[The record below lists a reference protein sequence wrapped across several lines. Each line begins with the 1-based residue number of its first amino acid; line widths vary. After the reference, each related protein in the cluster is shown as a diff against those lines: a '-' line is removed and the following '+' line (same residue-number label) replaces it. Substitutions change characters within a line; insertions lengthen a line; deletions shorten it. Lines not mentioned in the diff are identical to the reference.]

1 MKIKQLYIF
10 LGLFI
15 SIKTQAQFA
24 NVAQNNVQVPQL
36 TNSQLAAIPSPQ
48 KGMLAYNLS
57 TNCLSFYDGSQ
68 WKCSD
73 IAKSNSVAKA
83 TISQP
88 ITGGFLHYAH
98 GLAADN
104 DFTYIA
110 GSFSGTTVTLCDT
123 TLTASG
129 SLNMYFAKLNS
140 KGCLVWAKAFG
151 TSSWNEA
158 LDIVTDAS
166 GNVYVTGH
174 FSGTVN
180 FGNGNL
186 TSAGGSD
193 IFVAK
198 YNSTGLLQWVQK
210 GGSNETNFEYGY
222 GIALDGS
229 QNVYIVGSFRGTAN
243 FGGNSLTSAG
253 DEDIFV
259 AKYDNA
265 GTIQWANA
273 YGGIY
278 KDFARDIA
286 INSTNDV
293 FVAGNFSSSFSYAGT
308 AITPPFVGTSDA
320 FIAKHT
326 TSGTVS
332 WVKRGGGNYADTGN
346 AVAVDGSGN
355 AYLAGGFA
363 DVATFGTTNITAT
376 NSYLDAYIAKFN
388 SAGASQWVIKAGG
401 QVDDEARGITV
412 DANGNIYQTGYYTG
426 TAFFGTKPLN
436 PFGTKDYFIAKY
448 DNTGTFQWV
457 KNGGSTADDIGSKV
471 VKNSTKLNVFGT
483 FSGTGFFDRNVI
495 ISGSG
500 NANTFL
506 QKIEE

>member
-10 LGLFI
+10 LCLSFA
-15 SIKTQAQFA
+15 IKTQAQFA
-24 NVAQNNVQVPQL
+24 NVTQNNVHVPQL

-57 TNCLSFYDGSQ
+57 TNCLSYYDGSQ

-73 IAKSNSVAKA
+73 ITKSTSVAKA

-110 GSFSGTTVTLCDT
+110 GSFSGTNISLCDT
-123 TLTASG
+123 TLTATG

-158 LDIVTDAS
+158 YDIKTDAS

-186 TSAGGSD
+186 TAAGGSD

-198 YNSTGLLQWVQK
+198 YSSAGVLQWVQK
-210 GGSNETNFEYGY
+210 AGSSDSNFEYGY
-222 GIALDGS
+222 GLSLDGS

-243 FGGNSLTSAG
+243 FGANSRTSAG

-265 GTIQWANA
+265 GNIQWVNT
-273 YGGIY
+273 YGGSY
-278 KDFARDIA
+278 KDIAKDIA
-286 INSTNDV
+286 INTANDV
-293 FVAGNFSSSFSYAGT
+293 FVVGNFSSAFSYAGN
-308 AITPPFVGTSDA
+308 AISPPYVGTSDA
-320 FIAKHT
+320 FIAKHSI
-326 TSGTVS
+326 SGTVS

-355 AYLAGGFA
+355 AFLAGGFA
-363 DVATFGTTNITAT
+363 DVATFGTTNIVAT

-388 SAGASQWVIKAGG
+388 SAGASQWVTKAGG
-401 QVDDEARGITV
+401 QVDDEAKGIFI
-412 DANGNIYQTGYYTG
+412 DASGNIYQTGYYTG
-426 TAFFGTKPLN
+426 TVFFGTKPLN

-448 DNTGTFQWV
+448 DETGAFLWV
-457 KNGGSTADDIGSKV
+457 KNGGSTADDFGSRVVKGGSKIR
-471 VKNSTKLNVFGT
+471 VFGT
-483 FSGTGFFDRNVI
+483 FSGKGFFDKLI
-495 ISGSG
+495 LFSGSG
-500 NANTFL
+500 NANVFL
-506 QKIEE
+506 QNLDE

>member
-1 MKIKQLYIF
+1 MKISQLYILLCLTLSF
-10 LGLFI
+10 
-15 SIKTQAQFA
+15 KTQAQFA
-24 NVAQNNVQVPQL
+24 NLAQNNMHVPQL
-36 TNSQLAAIPSPQ
+36 TSNQLAAIPSPQ

-73 IAKSNSVAKA
+73 IAKSGTNIKA

-88 ITGGFLHYAH
+88 LTGGFLHYAH
-98 GLAADN
+98 GLAADT
-104 DFTYIA
+104 DFTYIS
-110 GSFSGTTVTLCDT
+110 GSFSGTSISLCDT

-129 SLNMYFAKLNS
+129 SMNMYFAKLNA

-158 LDIVTDAS
+158 IDIITDAS

-180 FGNGNL
+180 FGNGNV

-193 IFVAK
+193 VFVAK
-198 YNSTGLLQWVQK
+198 YNATGVLQWVQK
-210 GGSNETNFEYGY
+210 GGSNDSNFEYGY
-222 GIALDGS
+222 GIAIDGS
-229 QNVYIVGSFRGTAN
+229 QNVYIVGSFRGNAN
-243 FGGNSLTSAG
+243 FGGNALTSAG

-265 GTIQWANA
+265 GNIQWASA

-293 FVAGNFSSSFSYAGT
+293 FVVGNFSSSFSYAGT

-320 FIAKHT
+320 FIAKHSST
-326 TSGTVS
+326 GAVS

-346 AVAVDGSGN
+346 AVAVDGLGN

-363 DVATFGTTNITAT
+363 DAATFGTTNITAT
-376 NSYLDAYIAKFN
+376 SSYLDAYIAKFN
-388 SAGASQWVIKAGG
+388 LSGASQWVVKAGG
-401 QVDDEARGITV
+401 QVDDEARGLAT
-412 DANGNIYQTGYYTG
+412 DASGNIYLTGYYTG
-426 TAFFGTKPLN
+426 TPFFGTKPLN
-436 PFGTKDYFIAKY
+436 PFGTKDYFAAKY
-448 DNTGTFQWV
+448 DNLGALQWV
-457 KNGGSTADDIGSKV
+457 KNGGSPQEDIGSKI
-471 VKNSTKLNVFGT
+471 VKNGTKLQVFGT
-483 FSGTGFFDRNVI
+483 FSSTGFFDKNVI
-495 ISGSG
+495 VSSNG
-500 NANTFL
+500 NANAFL
-506 QKIEE
+506 QKIYE